1 MKSRRTIT
9 WAVVA
14 VVLCAV
20 IGVVAAVRR
29 TSPAAT
35 ADDVP
40 TGLVKR
46 GDLDMKVYVTG
57 ELRASH
63 SEMLTAPPIGG
74 GALQITHLLH
84 TGASVKKGD
93 LVMEFDPSE
102 QHFNLD
108 QNRSELLQAEQEITK
123 AKADAAVVTAQD
135 KVAMLKAK
143 FDVRRAELDVQKN
156 ELVSTIDARKNDL
169 ALDQAKRV
177 LAELEQ
183 DLKSHSASNQAT
195 ISLAEEKRNKAKLAM
210 DQAQGN
216 IDKMRVT
223 SPMDGLVA
231 LEKNEGAAGGF
242 FFSGMS
248 LPEYREGDQVEPG
261 RSVGQVIDAK
271 EMELSAKVG
280 ELERNNIKEGQSVD
294 IQLDALPGNT
304 FHGTVKTV
312 GGSNTRRMWD
322 DDTATKFEV
331 TVTLA
336 KSDPR
341 MRPGLTAHIL
351 INGDS
356 RENILYAPRQA
367 LFLKDNKRVVYV
379 RHGNNFDPRE
389 VKILAENESRA
400 AIEGISAGTEIA
412 LIDPTAPRK
421 ATSSSASSPAGGGG
435 AP

>member
-1 MKSRRTIT
+1 MRSRRSIT
-9 WAVVA
+9 WAVAA

-20 IGVVAAVRR
+20 VGGVAAVRR
-29 TSPAAT
+29 AAPAT
-35 ADDVP
+35 AGNEVP

-46 GDLDMKVYVTG
+46 GDLDMKMYETG

-63 SEMLTAPPIGG
+63 SEMLIAPPIGG
-74 GALQITHLLH
+74 GALQLTHLLH
-84 TGASVKKGD
+84 TGAPVKKGE

-102 QHFNLD
+102 QHFKLE

-135 KVAMLKAK
+135 KVALLKAR

-156 ELVSTIDARKNDL
+156 ELVSSIDARKNDL

-183 DLKSHSASNQAT
+183 DVKSRSASNAAT
-195 ISLAEEKRNKAKLAM
+195 IALAEEKRNKAKLAM

-216 IDKMRVT
+216 IDKMRVL

-261 RSVGQVIDAK
+261 RTVGQVVDAK

-280 ELERNNIKEGQSVD
+280 ELERNNIKEGQPV
-294 IQLDALPGNT
+294 
-304 FHGTVKTV
+304 
-312 GGSNTRRMWD
+312 
-322 DDTATKFEV
+322 
-331 TVTLA
+331 
-336 KSDPR
+336 
-341 MRPGLTAHIL
+341 
-351 INGDS
+351 
-356 RENILYAPRQA
+356 
-367 LFLKDNKRVVYV
+367 
-379 RHGNNFDPRE
+379 
-389 VKILAENESRA
+389 
-400 AIEGISAGTEIA
+400 
-412 LIDPTAPRK
+412 
-421 ATSSSASSPAGGGG
+421 
-435 AP
+435 